1 MACDAPPC
9 GYQEKVLAR
18 ITIFGLGYV
27 GLVTGTCFAELGND
41 VIGFDTDRDR
51 VAMLQSGG
59 VPIYEPGLAEMIE
72 RNVRARR
79 LEFTADVAVAV
90 RSSDLVFIAVGTP
103 QGTDGHADLTYVRQ
117 AAIDIAR
124 NLNGAKIVINKST
137 VPVETGN
144 LVRTLIREYAEAE
157 HDVRVISNPEFV
169 REGSAIEDFMK
180 PDRVVVGCDD
190 DHCADVMRAL
200 YQPLGVPVIV
210 VSVRAAEMIKYTA
223 NAFLATKISFVNE
236 IASICEQVGA
246 DVNDVVHGA
255 GSDRRIGTMFFH
267 PGLGFGGSCFPKDV
281 TALARVAEQR
291 GVDARV
297 LRSVLATNAAQLDRC
312 AGKIISLVPAGAT
325 IALLGLAFKANT
337 DDIRESPPLALLER
351 LLDAGYAV
359 RVHDPMAMRNTRLR
373 FGDTVEYAD
382 DVYSCAAGTAA
393 LVVATDW
400 NEYKHLDFARLGSL
414 MSARLLFDLRN
425 LYDFEQTARD
435 GFMVVGVGR
444 SSVPAEHSV
453 EDLR

>member
-1 MACDAPPC
+1 M
-9 GYQEKVLAR
+9 AR
-18 ITIFGLGYV
+18 IAIFGLGYV

-41 VIGFDTDRDR
+41 VIGFDTDRER
-51 VAMLQSGG
+51 VALLERGG

-72 RNVRARR
+72 HNVRAKR
-79 LEFTADVAVAV
+79 LEFTADVARAV
-90 RSSDLVFIAVGTP
+90 RNSDLVFIAVGTP
-103 QGTDGHADLTYVRQ
+103 QGNDGHADLTYVRQ

-124 NLNGAKIVINKST
+124 NLNGPKIVVNKST

-157 HDVRVISNPEFV
+157 YDVRVISNPEFV

-190 DHCADVMRAL
+190 AHCADIMRSL

-236 IASICEQVGA
+236 IANICEQVGA
-246 DVNDVVHGA
+246 DVNDVVYGA
-255 GSDRRIGTMFFH
+255 GSDRRIGTTFFH

-281 TALARVAEQR
+281 TALTRVAEQR

-297 LRSVLATNAAQLDRC
+297 LRSALETNAAQLDRC
-312 AGKIISLVPAGAT
+312 ARRIIGRVPAGAT

-359 RVHDPMAMRNTRLR
+359 RVHDPMAIRATRQR

-382 DVYSCAAGTAA
+382 DAYSCAAGAAA

-400 NEYKHLDFARLGSL
+400 NEYKYLDFARLGAL
-414 MSARLLFDLRN
+414 MPARLLFDLRN
-425 LYDFEQTARD
+425 LYDFEQTARH
-435 GFMVVGVGR
+435 GFTVIGVGR
-444 SSVPAEHSV
+444 SSVPAERSV
-453 EDLR
+453 EDPR

>member
-1 MACDAPPC
+1 M
-9 GYQEKVLAR
+9 AR
-18 ITIFGLGYV
+18 IAIFGLGYV

-41 VIGFDTDRDR
+41 VIGFDTDRER
-51 VAMLQSGG
+51 VATLRRGG

-72 RNVRARR
+72 RNVRATR
-79 LEFTADVAVAV
+79 LEFTADVADAV
-90 RSSDLVFIAVGTP
+90 GRSDLIFIAVGTP
-103 QGTDGHADLTYVRQ
+103 QGDDGHADLTYVRQ

-124 NLNGAKIVINKST
+124 NLNGPKIVVNKST

-169 REGSAIEDFMK
+169 REGSAIGDFMK

-190 DHCADVMRAL
+190 DFCADVMRAL
-200 YQPLGVPVIV
+200 YQPLDVPVIV

-236 IASICEQVGA
+236 IANICEQVGA
-246 DVNDVVHGA
+246 DVNDVVYGA

-281 TALARVAEQR
+281 TALARIAEQR

-297 LRSVLATNAAQLDRC
+297 LRSVLATNAAQIDRC
-312 AGKIISLVPAGAT
+312 AEKIAELVPAGAT

-337 DDIRESPPLALLER
+337 DDIRESPPLALLQR

-359 RVHDPMAMRNTRLR
+359 QVHDPMAVPAVRQR
-373 FGDTVEYAD
+373 FGDTVEYAG
-382 DVYSCAAGTAA
+382 DVYACATGAAA
-393 LVVATDW
+393 LVVATEW
-400 NEYKHLDFARLGSL
+400 NEYKHLDFARIGVL

-425 LYDFEQTARD
+425 LYDFEQTARH
-435 GFMVVGVGR
+435 GFTVIGVGR
-444 SSVPAEHSV
+444 SSIQAERSV
-453 EDLR
+453 EDPR

>member
-1 MACDAPPC
+1 M
-9 GYQEKVLAR
+9 AR

-27 GLVTGTCFAELGND
+27 GLVTGTCFAELGNH
-41 VIGFDTDRDR
+41 VVGFDTDRER
-51 VAMLQSGG
+51 VAILQGGG

-72 RNVRARR
+72 RNVRAKR
-79 LEFTADVAVAV
+79 LEFTTDVADAV
-90 RSSDLVFIAVGTP
+90 TKGDLVFIAVGTP
-103 QGTDGHADLTYVRQ
+103 QGADGHADLTYVRQ

-124 NLNGAKIVINKST
+124 NLDGPKIVVNKST

-144 LVRTLIREYAEAE
+144 LVSTLIREYAEAD

-169 REGSAIEDFMK
+169 REGSAIDDFMK

-190 DHCADVMRAL
+190 EHCADVMRAL

-236 IASICEQVGA
+236 IANICEQVGA
-246 DVNDVVHGA
+246 DVNDVVYGA

-281 TALARVAEQR
+281 TALARVAEQH
-291 GVDARV
+291 GIDARV
-297 LRSVLATNAAQLDRC
+297 LRSVLATNVAQVDHCAA
-312 AGKIISLVPAGAT
+312 KIAAAVPRGST
-325 IALLGLAFKANT
+325 IAMLGLAFKANT
-337 DDIRESPPLALLER
+337 DDIRESPPLALLAR

-359 RVHDPMAMRNTRLR
+359 RVHDPMAMRATRLR
-373 FGDTVEYAD
+373 FGDTVEYAE
-382 DVYSCAAGTAA
+382 DVYSCAAGAAA

-400 NEYKHLDFARLGSL
+400 NEYKQLDFARLGAL
-414 MSARLLFDLRN
+414 MSARLVFDLRN

-435 GFMVVGVGR
+435 GFTVIGVGR
-444 SSVPAEHSV
+444 SSAPAERSV
-453 EDLR
+453 EDPR